1 VVLELWGPILKV
13 LKFLMFDRKR
23 VPWGKDEKESVD
35 LKKNLK
41 FIANIQLKLINIK
54 VTIYLL
60 YKGPTTLF

>member
-1 VVLELWGPILKV
+1 VFELWGPILKV
-13 LKFLMFDRKR
+13 LKFLMFDRKI